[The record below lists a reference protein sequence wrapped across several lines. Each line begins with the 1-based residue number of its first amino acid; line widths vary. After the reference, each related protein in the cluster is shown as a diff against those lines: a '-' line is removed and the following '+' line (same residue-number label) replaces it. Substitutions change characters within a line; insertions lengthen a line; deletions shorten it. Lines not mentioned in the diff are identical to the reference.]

1 MVRAV
6 VAQGDVDLVRSR
18 LARADVRLAERMD
31 EVYPAPVVREVPA
44 ANDVLPTPALTS
56 HGGGALAADPRDP
69 KGIKTLAT
77 TFQFDL
83 ELPRAAGGAAYGGR
97 AYVRFVLK
105 PEPLAFQW
113 YRRLRQAFLS
123 RLNV

>member
-1 MVRAV
+1 
-6 VAQGDVDLVRSR
+6 
-18 LARADVRLAERMD
+18 
-31 EVYPAPVVREVPA
+31 VPA

-83 ELPRAAGGAAYGGR
+83 ELPRAAGAAAYGGR